1 MSNDVELFLVT
12 LSGLLLL
19 DTSDITLLKYHK
31 IPDISE

>member
-19 DTSDITLLKYHK
+19 DTSDITLLNCHK